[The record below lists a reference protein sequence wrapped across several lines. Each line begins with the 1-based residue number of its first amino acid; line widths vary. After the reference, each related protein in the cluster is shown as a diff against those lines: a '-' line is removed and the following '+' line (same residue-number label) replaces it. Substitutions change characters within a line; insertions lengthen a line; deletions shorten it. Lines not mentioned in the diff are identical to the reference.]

1 MTEDLHYKLCIGEHT
16 KPNPLPCQFCRKESD
31 AYASDVDGWLCVDCF
46 EKTEDTTYGEP
57 EWK

>member
-1 MTEDLHYKLCIGEHT
+1 MTEDSHYQLCISEHT

-46 EKTEDTTYGEP
+46 EKTGEIDGNG
-57 EWK
+57 